1 MKSLEKLKT
10 VLSDVEINEEQKAAL
25 DEFFAELYENLQ
37 EKAREEVQEELD
49 LLNEEIDGNG
59 GSREGWIKVEEAE
72 AAFNRGM
79 MDAERA
85 FNALSQEYD
94 LAMENAEKAF
104 DKLTEERELVMENA
118 KKAFD
123 LFADDAEK
131 AFNLYAED
139 AEAAFE
145 LAMSDSEKAF
155 ELVQE
160 DLIKEHSETMSKAMD
175 HLYET
180 LLEKAKEE
188 IYESENFA
196 AITKIKEILA
206 PTILEESNS
215 VTLMSKIKD
224 LEKQLSL
231 VKQDKINSE
240 KDQIIESLVDEL
252 PASEAKVVKSY
263 ISEANNI
270 QEVYE
275 RYNLAISLLEAKE
288 ETTSSNKFGNYI
300 NEQEEDEDV
309 YISSKSNSFKKESKT
324 SRNFKQFLEMADEE
338 EDELDESYDDEL
350 ETDISDDSEL
360 EFQTEETIFS
370 SNSKEKAKVDKFSSF
385 EEALISSIF
394 KK

>member
-37 EKAREEVQEELD
+37 EKAREEVQDELD
-49 LLNEEIDGNG
+49 LLNEEIDGNS

-79 MDAERA
+79 IDAERA
-85 FNALSQEYD
+85 FNALSEEYD
-94 LAMENAEKAF
+94 LAMEKAEMAFNTLSNEYDLAIENAEKAF
-104 DKLTEERELVMENA
+104 D
-118 KKAFD
+118 
-123 LFADDAEK
+123 LFAEDAEK
-131 AFNLYAED
+131 AFNLYTED
-139 AEAAFE
+139 ADAAFE
-145 LAMSDSEKAF
+145 LAMKDSEKAF

-160 DLIKEHSETMSKAMD
+160 DLLKEHSETMSKAMD

-231 VKQDKINSE
+231 VKQEKVNSE

-252 PASEAKVVKSY
+252 PPSEAKVVRNY

-288 ETTSSNKFGNYI
+288 ESSASNKLGNYI
-300 NEQEEDEDV
+300 NEEEDDDI
-309 YISSKSNSFKKESKT
+309 YISKSDSIKKESKP
-324 SRNFKQFLEMADEE
+324 SRNFKQFLEMADKE
-338 EDELDESYDDEL
+338 ELDENDEL
-350 ETDISDDSEL
+350 ESLEMEVSDDSDL

-370 SNSKEKAKVDKFSSF
+370 SNSKEKAKADKFSSF

>member
-1 MKSLEKLKT
+1 LKSLEKLKT

-37 EKAREEVQEELD
+37 EKAREEVQDELD
-49 LLNEEIDGNG
+49 LLNEEIDGNS

-79 MDAERA
+79 IDAERA
-85 FNALSQEYD
+85 FNALSEEYD
-94 LAMENAEKAF
+94 LAMEKAEMAFNTLSNEYDLAIENAEKAF
-104 DKLTEERELVMENA
+104 D
-118 KKAFD
+118 
-123 LFADDAEK
+123 LFAEDAEK
-131 AFNLYAED
+131 AFNLYTED
-139 AEAAFE
+139 ADAAFE
-145 LAMSDSEKAF
+145 LAMKDSEKAF

-160 DLIKEHSETMSKAMD
+160 DLLKEHSETMSKAMD

-231 VKQDKINSE
+231 VKQEKVNSE

-252 PASEAKVVKSY
+252 PPSEAKVVRNY

-288 ETTSSNKFGNYI
+288 ESSASNKLGNYI
-300 NEQEEDEDV
+300 NEEEDDDI
-309 YISSKSNSFKKESKT
+309 YISKSDSIKKESKP
-324 SRNFKQFLEMADEE
+324 SRNFKQFLEMADKE
-338 EDELDESYDDEL
+338 ELDENDEL
-350 ETDISDDSEL
+350 ESLEMEVSDDSDL

-370 SNSKEKAKVDKFSSF
+370 SNSKEKAKADKFSSF

>member
-1 MKSLEKLKT
+1 LKSLEKLKT

-37 EKAREEVQEELD
+37 EKAREEVQDELD
-49 LLNEEIDGNG
+49 LLNEEIDIKG
-59 GSREGWIKVEEAE
+59 GSREGWITVEEAE

-85 FNALSQEYD
+85 FNALSEEYD

-104 DKLTEERELVMENA
+104 DKLSNEYDLMTENSE
-118 KKAFD
+118 KAFD
-123 LFADDAEK
+123 LFSEDAEK

-145 LAMSDSEKAF
+145 LAMKDSEKAF

-160 DLIKEHSETMSKAMD
+160 DLIKEHSETMGKAMD

-196 AITKIKEILA
+196 AISKIKEILA

-215 VTLMSKIKD
+215 ITLVSKIKD

-231 VKQDKINSE
+231 VKQEKINSE

-252 PASEAKVVKSY
+252 PSSEAKVVRSY

-288 ETTSSNKFGNYI
+288 ESSSSNKLGNYI
-300 NEQEEDEDV
+300 KEEEDDI
-309 YISSKSNSFKKESKT
+309 YISKSESKKESKP
-324 SRNFKQFLEMADEE
+324 SRSFKQFLEMADEE
-338 EDELDESYDDEL
+338 DELDESDDEF
-350 ETDISDDSEL
+350 EAEMNDDSEL

-370 SNSKEKAKVDKFSSF
+370 SNSKEKAKKDKFSSF

>member
-1 MKSLEKLKT
+1 MKSLEKLKK

-49 LLNEEIDGNG
+49 LLNEELDGKG
-59 GSREGWIKVEEAE
+59 ESRDGWIRVEEAE
-72 AAFNRGM
+72 EAFDRGM

-94 LAMENAEKAF
+94 NAMEKAENAFNKLSDEYDLAMENAEKAF
-104 DKLTEERELVMENA
+104 D
-118 KKAFD
+118 
-123 LFADDAEK
+123 LFASDAEE

-139 AEAAFE
+139 AESAFD
-145 LAMSDSEKAF
+145 LAMQDSEKAF

-160 DLIKEHSETMSKAMD
+160 DLIKEHSETMSKALD

-196 AITKIKEILA
+196 AVRKIKEILA

-215 VTLMSKIKD
+215 VTLMSRIKE

-231 VKQDKINSE
+231 IKQEKINSE

-252 PASEAKVVKSY
+252 PVAEAKIVKSY

-270 QEVYE
+270 KEVYE

-288 ETTSSNKFGNYI
+288 ESSSDSNKLNNYI
-300 NEQEEDEDV
+300 VDEDDEEEKIV
-309 YISSKSNSFKKESKT
+309 SRSSRS
-324 SRNFKQFLEMADEE
+324 SRNFKQFMEMADEE
-338 EDELDESYDDEL
+338 VDEEVDFEEESEI
-350 ETDISDDSEL
+350 EDDSKSDF
-360 EFQTEETIFS
+360 EFQTEETVFS
-370 SNSKEKAKVDKFSSF
+370 SNSKEKPKVDKFSSF
-385 EEALISSIF
+385 EEAIISSIF

>member
-309 YISSKSNSFKKESKT
+309 YISSKSNSFKKESKP

>member
-37 EKAREEVQEELD
+37 EKAREEVQDELD
-49 LLNEEIDGNG
+49 LLNEELDGKG
-59 GSREGWIKVEEAE
+59 GSREGWIRVEEAE
-72 AAFNRGM
+72 EAFNRGM

-85 FNALSQEYD
+85 FNALSEEYDNAMEKAESAFNKLSDEYD
-94 LAMENAEKAF
+94 LAMENAEA
-104 DKLTEERELVMENA
+104 
-118 KKAFD
+118 AFD
-123 LFADDAEK
+123 LFAK
-131 AFNLYAED
+131 D

-145 LAMSDSEKAF
+145 LYAEDAESAFNLAMQDSEKAF
-155 ELVQE
+155 ELVQQ
-160 DLIKEHSETMSKAMD
+160 DLIKEHSETMSKALD

-196 AITKIKEILA
+196 AVRKIKEILA

-215 VTLMSKIKD
+215 VTLMSRIKE
-224 LEKQLSL
+224 LEKQISL
-231 VKQDKINSE
+231 VKQEKVNSE

-252 PASEAKVVKSY
+252 PTSEAKIVKSY
-263 ISEANNI
+263 ISEANSI

-288 ETTSSNKFGNYI
+288 ESSSSSKRLENYI
-300 NEQEEDEDV
+300 VDEEADEEIVSRNPRKSSRNFRQFMEMNEQEE
-309 YISSKSNSFKKESKT
+309 
-324 SRNFKQFLEMADEE
+324 LEELENEIE
-338 EDELDESYDDEL
+338 EDE
-350 ETDISDDSEL
+350 SDF
-360 EFQTEETIFS
+360 EFQTEETVFS
-370 SNSKEKAKVDKFSSF
+370 SNSKEKSKVDKFSSF
-385 EEALISSIF
+385 EEAIISSIF

>member
-37 EKAREEVQEELD
+37 EKAREEVQDELD
-49 LLNEEIDGNG
+49 LLNEEIDGKG

-79 MDAERA
+79 IDAERA
-85 FNALSQEYD
+85 FNALSEEYDLAMEKAEMAFNTLSNQYD

-104 DKLTEERELVMENA
+104 D
-118 KKAFD
+118 
-123 LFADDAEK
+123 LFAEDAEK
-131 AFNLYAED
+131 AFDLYAED

-145 LAMSDSEKAF
+145 LAMNDSEKAF

-160 DLIKEHSETMSKAMD
+160 DLLKEHSETMSKAMD

-231 VKQDKINSE
+231 VKQEKVNSE

-252 PASEAKVVKSY
+252 PPSEAKVVRNY

-288 ETTSSNKFGNYI
+288 ESSASNKLGNYI
-300 NEQEEDEDV
+300 NEEEEDDI
-309 YISSKSNSFKKESKT
+309 YISKSHSIKKESKP

-338 EDELDESYDDEL
+338 ELDENDEL
-350 ETDISDDSEL
+350 ESLEMEVSDDSDL

-370 SNSKEKAKVDKFSSF
+370 SNSKEKAKTDKFSSF

>member
-1 MKSLEKLKT
+1 LKSLEKLKT

-37 EKAREEVQEELD
+37 EKAREEVQDELD
-49 LLNEEIDGNG
+49 LLNEEIDIKG
-59 GSREGWIKVEEAE
+59 GSREGWITVEEAE

-85 FNALSQEYD
+85 FNSLSQEYD

-104 DKLTEERELVMENA
+104 DKLSNEYDLMTENSE
-118 KKAFD
+118 KAFD
-123 LFADDAEK
+123 LFSEDAEK

-145 LAMSDSEKAF
+145 LAMKDSEKAF

-160 DLIKEHSETMSKAMD
+160 DLIKEHSETMGKAMD

-196 AITKIKEILA
+196 AISKIKEILA

-215 VTLMSKIKD
+215 ITLVSKIKD

-231 VKQDKINSE
+231 VKQEKINSE

-252 PASEAKVVKSY
+252 PSSEAKVVRSY

-288 ETTSSNKFGNYI
+288 ESSSSNKLGNYI
-300 NEQEEDEDV
+300 KEEEDDI
-309 YISSKSNSFKKESKT
+309 YISKSESKKESKP
-324 SRNFKQFLEMADEE
+324 SRSFKQFLEMADEE
-338 EDELDESYDDEL
+338 DELDESDDEF
-350 ETDISDDSEL
+350 EAEMNDDSEL

-370 SNSKEKAKVDKFSSF
+370 SNSKEKAKKDKFSSF

>member
-1 MKSLEKLKT
+1 MKSLEKLKS

-94 LAMENAEKAF
+94 LAMEKAEMAFDKLSNEYDLAMENAEKAF
-104 DKLTEERELVMENA
+104 D
-118 KKAFD
+118 
-123 LFADDAEK
+123 LFAEDAEK

-139 AEAAFE
+139 AESAFD
-145 LAMSDSEKAF
+145 LAMEDSEKAF

-215 VTLMSKIKD
+215 ITLMSKIKD

-231 VKQDKINSE
+231 VKQEKINSE

-252 PASEAKVVKSY
+252 PVSEAKVVRSY

-288 ETTSSNKFGNYI
+288 ESSSSNKLGNYI
-300 NEQEEDEDV
+300 NEEEEENEV
-309 YISSKSNSFKKESKT
+309 YISKSNSIKKESKS
-324 SRNFKQFLEMADEE
+324 SRNFKQFLEMADDEDE
-338 EDELDESYDDEL
+338 DDYDEDELEEL
-350 ETDISDDSEL
+350 EMQVADDSDL

-370 SNSKEKAKVDKFSSF
+370 SNSKEKAKSDKFSSF

>member
-1 MKSLEKLKT
+1 LKSLEKLKT

-37 EKAREEVQEELD
+37 EKAREEVQDELD
-49 LLNEEIDGNG
+49 LLNEEIDGKG

-79 MDAERA
+79 IDAERA
-85 FNALSQEYD
+85 FNALSEEYDLAMEKAEMAFNTLSNQYD

-104 DKLTEERELVMENA
+104 D
-118 KKAFD
+118 
-123 LFADDAEK
+123 LFAEDAEK
-131 AFNLYAED
+131 AFDLYAED

-145 LAMSDSEKAF
+145 LAMNDSEKAF

-160 DLIKEHSETMSKAMD
+160 DLLKEHSETMSKAMD

-231 VKQDKINSE
+231 VKQEKVNSE

-252 PASEAKVVKSY
+252 PPSEAKVVRNY

-288 ETTSSNKFGNYI
+288 ESSASNKLGNYI
-300 NEQEEDEDV
+300 NEEEEDDI
-309 YISSKSNSFKKESKT
+309 YISKSHSIKKESKP

-338 EDELDESYDDEL
+338 ELDENDEL
-350 ETDISDDSEL
+350 ESLEMEVSDDSDL

-370 SNSKEKAKVDKFSSF
+370 SNSKEKAKTDKFSSF